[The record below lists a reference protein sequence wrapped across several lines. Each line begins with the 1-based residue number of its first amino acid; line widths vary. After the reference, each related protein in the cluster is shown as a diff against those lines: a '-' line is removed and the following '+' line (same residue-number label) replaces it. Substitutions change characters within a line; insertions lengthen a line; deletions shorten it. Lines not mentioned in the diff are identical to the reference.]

1 MLETL
6 AGNQTS
12 HAHDSERD
20 LNDPSILFLEDHE
33 DAENTVNP
41 IQSRLFPLQWHLVD
55 GFSLKN
61 LYITRQIS

>member
-41 IQSRLFPLQWHLVD
+41 IQSNPVPSISTSNGIWLMGFP
-55 GFSLKN
+55 
-61 LYITRQIS
+61 